1 MSGLIGGWLRRLRT
15 GAAGQAGTTGTG
27 PDPDGD
33 ALPAGD
39 NIPRHVAVIMD
50 GNGRWAK
57 SRGLPRIAGHH
68 NGMKAVKRIAKAADR
83 IGVKVLTLYA
93 FSTENWKRPKAEVE
107 FLMKL
112 PQEFL
117 SIELSELIENNVQV
131 RMMGHLEG
139 LPEHTLAAVEEAVR
153 RTESNTGL
161 ILNFALNYGSR
172 MEMLEAARIMAREA
186 ASGALDP
193 ESITEESFESRL
205 LSSGLPDPDLLIRTS
220 GELRLSNFMLW
231 QLAYS
236 EFWFTDVYWPE
247 FTERHLYDAVREYQ
261 RRARRY
267 GGL

>member
-1 MSGLIGGWLRRLRT
+1 MSNRRFGSNLRKLLFGLFRER
-15 GAAGQAGTTGTG
+15 AAAR
-27 PDPDGD
+27 GD
-33 ALPAGD
+33 SDPAGD
-39 NIPRHVAVIMD
+39 NIPQHVAIIMD

-57 SRGLPRIAGHH
+57 ARGLPRIAGHH
-68 NGMKAVKRIAKAADR
+68 NGMKAIKRITKAADR
-83 IGVKVLTLYA
+83 IGVKILTLYA

-117 SIELSELIENNVQV
+117 AIELQELIDNNVQV
-131 RMMGHLEG
+131 RMMGQKDL
-139 LPEHTLAAVEEAVR
+139 LPNHTVAAVEEAVR
-153 RTESNTGL
+153 LTQNNNGL

-172 MEMLEAARIMAREA
+172 AEMLEATKALVREA
-186 ASGALDP
+186 VAGHLDP
-193 ESITEESFESRL
+193 DEIDEEQFGQLL
-205 LSSGLPDPDLLIRTS
+205 LSGGMPDPDLLIRTS

-247 FTERHLYDAVREYQ
+247 FSEQHLYDAIREYQ

>member
-1 MSGLIGGWLRRLRT
+1 MERMR
-15 GAAGQAGTTGTG
+15 A
-27 PDPDGD
+27 DDD
-33 ALPAGD
+33 ELPSGD
-39 NIPRHVAVIMD
+39 NIPKHVAIIMD

-57 SRGLPRIAGHH
+57 MRGLPRIAGHH
-68 NGMKAVKRIAKAADR
+68 NGMKAVKRITKAADR
-83 IGVKVLTLYA
+83 VGVEVLTLYA

-117 SIELSELIENNVQV
+117 AIELEELIENNVQV
-131 RMMGHLEG
+131 RMMGDRG
-139 LPEHTLAAVEEAVR
+139 QLPDHTVAAVEEAVR
-153 RTESNTGL
+153 RTAHNTGL

-172 MEMLEAARIMAREA
+172 HEMLEAVKEVARQA
-186 ASGALDP
+186 AAGKVDP
-193 ESITEESFESRL
+193 EALEEADFEKRL

-236 EFWFTDVYWPE
+236 EFWFTDVFWPE
-247 FTERHLYDAVREYQ
+247 FGERHLYDAIREYQ